1 MKKFLF
7 LLLAIFLIL
16 IICTYFLQKK
26 PKRIIDSFD
35 KEYISKERSF
45 INSYYNYIEEFL
57 L

>member
-7 LLLAIFLIL
+7 LLFAIFLIL

-26 PKRIIDSFD
+26 SKRIIDSFD